1 MLALGLLLSRY
12 EVEIWARVAITNMF
26 FHVGQKTNLINKN
39 RVKIVYLFSFFKVY
53 LLDTSSIASRGGGN
67 LHKDTVFEACLVAF
81 CVELLA

>member
-53 LLDTSSIASRGGGN
+53 LLLARSHLGGKN

>member
-53 LLDTSSIASRGGGN
+53 LLDTSSIASRGV
-67 LHKDTVFEACLVAF
+67 KTYTRTVFEACLVAF

>member
-12 EVEIWARVAITNMF
+12 EVEIWARVTITNMF

-53 LLDTSSIASRGGGN
+53 LLDTSSIASRGEN